1 MRPKKICFALSILYL
16 LALSC
21 KQETNTLFTEVPVAL
36 SHVDFSNNI
45 SEDKDYNVLT
55 YEYIY
60 NGAGVA
66 VGDMNND
73 GLADIMLTGNMTPNK
88 LYLNK
93 GNLQFEDVTQKAG
106 VQGRSKWKTGV
117 VMADVNGD
125 GLLDIYVCYSG
136 PGTDAER
143 ANELY
148 INNGVQNG
156 IPVFKESAKEYGLDA
171 PGTFTTT
178 ASFFD
183 MDNDGD
189 LDMFMVNHADMFFN
203 PFFNS
208 TKLRSTRHPKFG
220 NRLYRNDNGLFT
232 DISAEAGIDGS
243 GLNFGLSVAV
253 SDINN
258 DGWADLYVTNDYD
271 ERDFLYLNNHN
282 GTFREALTSAA
293 AHMSEFAMGSDI
305 ADFNNDNRPDI
316 MVLDML
322 PEDNHRQK
330 LLKGA
335 DAYDRYFMRVQNG
348 YHYQQMRNTLQLNNG
363 TDSSGTP
370 IFSEIA
376 QMAGV
381 SNTDW
386 SWAPLFADFDNDGWK
401 DLFISNGIFKDIN
414 NLDFVKFTSG
424 YSQNPNVGKI
434 NDKEA
439 MWQLIQKMPS
449 TKLSNYLFKNNQN
462 LGFTNVT
469 ASWGLTKKSVSNGA
483 AYADLDN
490 DGDLDLVVN
499 SLNDQSTIYRNNSR
513 EKTGGHYIRLRLQG
527 SGKNTYGVGAKVSI
541 YTAHNNQFQEQYI
554 TRGFQSSVDP
564 VMHIGLG
571 TDSVIETLEIK
582 WPQGN
587 TTQLSNVKADTLL
600 VINESEGLHPANL
613 PHVEPPPAPMFTDV
627 SQTAGIN
634 YIHKPIAFVDFKIF
648 PLLPYQL
655 SKSGPCITKADV
667 NGDGLEDVFIGS
679 SAGSGS
685 VLYLQTKAGTFIP
698 AASQPWNNNTYITNT
713 DALFFDA
720 DNDKDLDLYIVS
732 GGTEY
737 NDNNKNYQDRFFE
750 NNGLGNFVYREDA
763 LPAETASG
771 SCVRAADIDH
781 DGLPDLF
788 VGNKIIP
795 GFFPQAP
802 ESFVLKNKS
811 TKAHIQFVKERQ
823 QKDTSLVHAGMVTDA
838 AWTDVNKDGWDDLIV
853 VGEFMPV
860 TIFENRQGQLVN
872 QTSAY
877 GLANTEGWWCRL
889 LTGDFDND
897 GNVDVV
903 IGNMGNNT
911 QFKATVNE
919 PLSIVYKDFYNN
931 GSIDPVLCYYNGG
944 KQWPYYSRD
953 EMAEQIPT
961 INKKFL
967 HYNDYADAR
976 LPDLFSADQ
985 LEDAHT
991 INIRTLNSVFAKNTG
1006 NKKFILEPL
1015 PPYAQMSAATGMTA
1029 TDIDNDGYKD
1039 IIMAGNF
1046 YPFRVQLG
1054 PLDASIGLVLKNNG
1068 KAQFSPLL
1076 YSQTGLCM
1084 RGDVRNLV
1092 AVQGINNY
1100 FIIAAKNNGQLQILK
1115 KNHF

>member
-1 MRPKKICFALSILYL
+1 MSPKKIWISLQMLYL

-21 KQETNTLFTEVPVAL
+21 KQEPNTLFTEVAP
-36 SHVDFSNNI
+36 SHSHIDFTNAI
-45 SEDKDYNVLT
+45 KEDKDYNVLT

-66 VGDMNND
+66 VGDLNND
-73 GLADIMLTGNMTPNK
+73 GLPDVMLTANMTPNK

-93 GNLQFEDVTQKAG
+93 GNLQFEDITEKAG
-106 VQGRSKWKTGV
+106 VTGRPKWKTGV

-148 INNGVQNG
+148 INTGIQNG
-156 IPVFKESAKEYGLDA
+156 IPVFKEQAKQYGIDA
-171 PGTFTTT
+171 PGTYTTT

-220 NRLYRNDNGLFT
+220 NRLYRNDNGVFA
-232 DISAEAGIDGS
+232 DISEPAGIDGG

-258 DGWADLYVTNDYD
+258 DGWPDLYVTNDYD

-282 GTFREALTSAA
+282 DTFREVLTKAA

-305 ADFNNDNRPDI
+305 ADFNNDNKPDI

-330 LLKGA
+330 LLKGP
-335 DAYDRYFMRVQNG
+335 DAYDRYSMRLQNG

-363 TDSSGTP
+363 VDSSGIP

-434 NDKEA
+434 NDKDA
-439 MWQLIQKMPS
+439 MWKLIQQMPS
-449 TKLSNYLFKNNQN
+449 TKLNNYLYKNNRD
-462 LGFTNVT
+462 LGFTDVT
-469 ASWGLTKKSVSNGA
+469 ASWGLTKKTVSNGA

-490 DGDLDLVVN
+490 DGDLDLVIN
-499 SLNDQSTIYRNNSR
+499 SLNDKVSVYKNNS
-513 EKTGGHYIRLRLQG
+513 ESTGGHYIKLRLKG
-527 SGKNTYGVGAKVSI
+527 LAKNTYGVGAKVFI
-541 YTAHNNQFQEQYI
+541 QTAHNKQFQEQYI

-571 TDSVIETLEIK
+571 ADSMIESLTIK

-587 TTQLSNVKADTLL
+587 TTNMQQVKADTLL
-600 VINESEGLHPANL
+600 VITETPTVPEGAPQR
-613 PHVEPPPAPMFTDV
+613 EPPAPLFNDV
-627 SQTAGIN
+627 TQTSGLN
-634 YIHKPIAFVDFKIF
+634 YTHKSLGFVDFKIF

-655 SKSGPCITKADV
+655 SKSGPSLAKADV
-667 NGDGLEDVFIGS
+667 NGDGLEDVFIGAS
-679 SAGSGS
+679 VGAGS
-685 VLYLQTKAGTFIP
+685 VLYLQTKTGTFTP
-698 AASQPWNNNTYITNT
+698 AASQPWNSNTNITNT

-720 DNDKDLDLYIVS
+720 DNDKDMDLYIVS

-737 NDNNKNYQDRFFE
+737 NPTNKNYQDRFCE
-750 NNGLGNFVYREDA
+750 NDGHGNFVLREEA
-763 LPAETASG
+763 LPAETISG
-771 SCVRAADIDH
+771 SCVRVSDLDH
-781 DGLPDLF
+781 DGRPDLF
-788 VGNKIIP
+788 IGNKISP
-795 GFFPQAP
+795 GSFPQSP
-802 ESFVLKNKS
+802 ESFILKNKS
-811 TKAHIQFVKERQ
+811 ANAHIQFVKDQ
-823 QKDTSLVHAGMVTDA
+823 QKDPTLAQAGMVTDA
-838 AWTDVNKDGWDDLIV
+838 AWVDLNKDGWDDLIA
-853 VGEFMPV
+853 VGEFMPITV
-860 TIFENRQGQLVN
+860 FENHQGQLVN
-872 QTSAY
+872 ETTTY

-889 LTGDFDND
+889 LTGDFDHD
-897 GNVDVV
+897 GNTDLV
-903 IGNMGNNT
+903 IGNLGTNT
-911 QFKATVNE
+911 QFKASAE
-919 PLSIVYKDFYNN
+919 QPISIVYKDFFNN

-953 EMAEQIPT
+953 EMAEQIPS

-967 HYNDYADAR
+967 HYNDYADAQ
-976 LPDLFSADQ
+976 LTDLFSEDQ
-985 LEDAHT
+985 LKDAHT
-991 INIRTLNSVFAKNTG
+991 VNIRTLTSVFVKNTG
-1006 NKKFILEPL
+1006 NKKFILQPL
-1015 PPYAQMSAATGMTA
+1015 PQYAQMSAVTGMVA
-1029 TDIDNDGYKD
+1029 TDIDGDGNRD
-1039 IIMAGNF
+1039 LIIAGNF

-1054 PLDASIGLVLKNNG
+1054 PLNAGIGLVLKNNG
-1068 KAQFSPLL
+1068 KGQFTPLL
-1076 YSQTGLCM
+1076 YEQTGLCI
-1084 RGDVRNLV
+1084 RGDVRNLI
-1092 AVQGINNY
+1092 AVQGGNNRY
-1100 FIIAAKNNGQLQILK
+1100 ILAAKNNGQLQILK
-1115 KNHF
+1115 QSHFN

>member
-1 MRPKKICFALSILYL
+1 MLYL

-21 KQETNTLFTEVPVAL
+21 KQEPNTLFTEVAP
-36 SHVDFSNNI
+36 SHSHIDFTNAI
-45 SEDKDYNVLT
+45 KEDKDYNVLT

-66 VGDMNND
+66 VGDLNND
-73 GLADIMLTGNMTPNK
+73 GLPDVMLTGNMTSNK

-93 GNLQFEDVTQKAG
+93 GNLQFEDITEKAG
-106 VQGRSKWKTGV
+106 VPGRPKWKTGV

-125 GLLDIYVCYSG
+125 GLLDMYVCYSG
-136 PGTDAER
+136 PGTDDQR

-148 INNGVQNG
+148 INTGVQNG
-156 IPVFKESAKEYGLDA
+156 IPVFKEQAKQYGIDA
-171 PGTFTTT
+171 PGTYTTT

-189 LDMFMVNHADMFFN
+189 LDLFMVNHADMFFN

-220 NRLYRNDNGLFT
+220 NRLYRNDNGVFS
-232 DISAEAGIDGS
+232 DISEQAGIDGS

-258 DGWADLYVTNDYD
+258 DGWPDIYVTNDYD

-282 GTFREALTSAA
+282 GTFREVLTKAA

-330 LLKGA
+330 LLKGP
-335 DAYDRYFMRVQNG
+335 DAYDRYSMRAQNG

-363 TDSSGTP
+363 TDSSGIP

-434 NDKEA
+434 NDKDA
-439 MWQLIQKMPS
+439 MWQLIQQMPS
-449 TKLSNYLFKNNQN
+449 TKLNNYLFKNNQD
-462 LGFTNVT
+462 LGFTDVT
-469 ASWGLTKKSVSNGA
+469 ANWGLTKKTVSNGA

-490 DGDLDLVVN
+490 DGDLDLVIN
-499 SLNDQSTIYRNNSR
+499 SLNDKASVYKNNSR
-513 EKTGGHYIRLRLQG
+513 ETTKAHYIKLRLKG
-527 SGKNTYGVGAKVSI
+527 TAKNTYGVGAKVFI
-541 YTAHNNQFQEQYI
+541 QTAHTKQFQEQYI

-571 TDSVIETLEIK
+571 SDSMIESLIIN
-582 WPQGN
+582 WPQGK
-587 TTQLSNVKADTLL
+587 TTRLANIKADTLL
-600 VINESEGLHPANL
+600 VINESNSDVP
-613 PHVEPPPAPMFTDV
+613 PHSEFPPAPLFSDV
-627 SQTAGIN
+627 TQTSGLN
-634 YIHKPIAFVDFKIF
+634 YMHKPLGFVDFKVF

-655 SKSGPCITKADV
+655 SKSGPSLAKADV
-667 NGDGLEDVFIGS
+667 NGDGLEDVFIGAS
-679 SAGSGS
+679 VGAGS
-685 VLYLQTKAGTFIP
+685 VLYLQTKAGTFTP
-698 AASQPWNNNTYITNT
+698 AANQPWNSNTNITNT

-720 DNDKDLDLYIVS
+720 DNDKDMDLYIVS

-737 NDNNKNYQDRFFE
+737 NPGNKNYQDRFFE
-750 NNGLGNFVYREDA
+750 NDGHGNFVGREEA
-763 LPAETASG
+763 LPAETISG
-771 SCVRAADIDH
+771 SCVRVSDFDH
-781 DGLPDLF
+781 DGRPDLF
-788 VGNKIIP
+788 IGNKISP
-795 GFFPQAP
+795 GSFPQAP
-802 ESFVLKNKS
+802 ESFILKNKS
-811 TKAHIQFVKERQ
+811 ANAHIQFVKDV
-823 QKDTSLVHAGMVTDA
+823 QKDTTLSHAGMVTDA
-838 AWTDVNKDGWDDLIV
+838 AWVDLNKDGWDDLIA
-853 VGEFMPV
+853 VGEFMPIS
-860 TIFENRQGQLVN
+860 IFENHQGQLVN
-872 QTSAY
+872 ETTAY

-889 LTGDFDND
+889 LTGDFDKD
-897 GNVDVV
+897 GNTDLV
-903 IGNMGNNT
+903 IGNLGTNT
-911 QFKATVNE
+911 QFKASAEQPV
-919 PLSIVYKDFYNN
+919 SIVYKDFFNN

-953 EMAEQIPT
+953 EMAEQIPS

-967 HYNDYADAR
+967 HYNDYADAQ
-976 LPDLFSADQ
+976 LTDLFSEDQ
-985 LEDAHT
+985 LQDAHT
-991 INIRTLNSVFAKNTG
+991 VNIRTLTSVFVKNTG
-1006 NKKFILEPL
+1006 NKKFILQPL
-1015 PPYAQMSAATGMTA
+1015 PQYAQMSAVTGMVA
-1029 TDIDNDGYKD
+1029 TDIDGDGNKD
-1039 IIMAGNF
+1039 IIVAGNF

-1054 PLDASIGLVLKNNG
+1054 PLDAAIGLVLKNNG
-1068 KAQFSPLL
+1068 KEQFTPLL
-1076 YSQTGLCM
+1076 YEQTGLCI
-1084 RGDVRNLV
+1084 RGDVRNLI
-1092 AVQGINNY
+1092 AVQGGNNH
-1100 FIIAAKNNGQLQILK
+1100 FIMAAKNNGQLQILK
-1115 KNHF
+1115 QRHFN